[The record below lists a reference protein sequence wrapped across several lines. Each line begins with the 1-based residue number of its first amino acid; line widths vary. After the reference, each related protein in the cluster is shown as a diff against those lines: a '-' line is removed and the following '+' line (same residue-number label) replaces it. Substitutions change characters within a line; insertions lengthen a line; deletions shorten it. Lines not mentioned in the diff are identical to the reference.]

1 MHVFSQSFCFLSW
14 ALPWHAM
21 HFYSRVTQL
30 FSRWEALHAD
40 ISIMLRPLLITISIR
55 CEWRSDRAA
64 PVRMPCC
71 FLTVGVAFFCFK
83 AAWEVLFTPKNK
95 ELSQP
100 DTMSRASP
108 LPRESSLQAVLFTC
122 SKKSGFHEMYTAG
135 VCWSLG
141 SPCQLQSEFILCCL

>member
-21 HFYSRVTQL
+21 HFYSRVIQL

-71 FLTVGVAFFCFK
+71 FLTVGVAFF
-83 AAWEVLFTPKNK
+83 VLR
-95 ELSQP
+95 QP
-100 DTMSRASP
+100 GRSFSP
-108 LPRESSLQAVLFTC
+108 LKTKSSLNLTQCQELPRESSLQAVLFTC